1 MSTST
6 PQPPSSTPVLD
17 ATAQAKLIHNVALGA
32 LIVCPIVILLP
43 PRKLDIYTLALV
55 GGTFFGANQLTY
67 ESTGTSIVSRQ
78 KRWMESMSPGQELPP
93 KALEMQARLKAEK
106 EYRLRQS
113 EGLLVKGK
121 EEREGKVLQELAR
134 RKEED
139 RVQEGRERG
148 LVEKIWMGSEGDDWK
163 AKRAQTEKEA
173 LAEGR
178 GYGGLIMDQ
187 IWEVWNWGQVKAEE
201 VKEIDEK
208 VVQERKEEKANGKK

>member
-6 PQPPSSTPVLD
+6 PQPPSNPVLD
-17 ATAQAKLIHNVALGA
+17 ASSQAKILHNVALGA

-67 ESTGTSIVSRQ
+67 ESTGTSLVSRQ
-78 KRWMESMSPGQELPP
+78 KRWMESMSPGHQLPP

-134 RKEED
+134 KKEED
-139 RVQEGRERG
+139 RAKEEKERG
-148 LVEKIWMGSEGDDWK
+148 LVQKIWMGSEGDDWK
-163 AKRAQTEKEA
+163 AKRAEKEKEA

-178 GYGGLIMDQ
+178 GYGGLIVDQ
-187 IWEVWNWGQVKAEE
+187 IWEVWNWGQDKAEK

-208 VVQERKEEKANGKK
+208 VVQERKEEKANDKK

>member
-6 PQPPSSTPVLD
+6 PQPPSSTPVFD
-17 ATAQAKLIHNVALGA
+17 ASSQQKIIHNVALGA
-32 LIVCPIVILLP
+32 LIVCPIIILLP

-55 GGTFFGANQLTY
+55 GGTFVGANQLTY
-67 ESTGTSIVSRQ
+67 ESTGSSIVNRHM
-78 KRWMESMSPGQELPP
+78 KWMQDVSARDLPP
-93 KALEMQARLKAEK
+93 KAVEMQVRLKAEK
-106 EYRLRQS
+106 EYRLAQAS
-113 EGLLVKGK
+113 QMVKGK

-134 RKEED
+134 KKEEEK
-139 RVQEGRERG
+139 VKEEKERG

-163 AKRAQTEKEA
+163 AKRAQREKEA

-178 GYGGLIMDQ
+178 GYGGLIIDQ

-208 VVQERKEEKANGKK
+208 VVQERKEEKASGKK

>member
-6 PQPPSSTPVLD
+6 PQPPSSSPVLD
-17 ATAQAKLIHNVALGA
+17 ASSQAKIIHNVALGA

-106 EYRLRQS
+106 EYRLMQAS
-113 EGLLVKGK
+113 EMVKGK

-134 RKEED
+134 KKEED
-139 RVQEGRERG
+139 RVKEEKERG
-148 LVEKIWMGSEGDDWK
+148 LVEKIWMGSEGDDWR
-163 AKRAQTEKEA
+163 AKRAKREKEA

-208 VVQERKEEKANGKK
+208 VVQKRKEEKANGKK

>member
-17 ATAQAKLIHNVALGA
+17 ASSKAKIIHNVALGA

-67 ESTGTSIVSRQ
+67 EATGTSIVSRQ
-78 KRWMESMSPGQELPP
+78 KRWMENMSPGQELPP

-134 RKEED
+134 KKEED
-139 RVQEGRERG
+139 RVKEKERG
-148 LVEKIWMGSEGDDWK
+148 LVEKIWMGSEGNDWK
-163 AKRAQTEKEA
+163 AKRAQREKEA
-173 LAEGR
+173 LAEGK

>member
-6 PQPPSSTPVLD
+6 PQPPSSTPGLD
-17 ATAQAKLIHNVALGA
+17 ATAQAKIIHNVALGA

-43 PRKLDIYTLALV
+43 PRKLDIYTLALI

-67 ESTGTSIVSRQ
+67 ESTGSSIVSRQ
-78 KRWMESMSPGQELPP
+78 KRWMENMSPGQDLPP

-106 EYRLRQS
+106 EYRLRQAS
-113 EGLLVKGK
+113 EMVKGK

-134 RKEED
+134 KKEEK
-139 RVQEGRERG
+139 ERG

-163 AKRAQTEKEA
+163 AKRAQREKEA

-178 GYGGLIMDQ
+178 GYGSLIMDQ

-208 VVQERKEEKANGKK
+208 VMQERKEEKANGKK